1 MEVIL
6 KKTKITTSILKQTL
20 RSTEIELGVADV
32 LGWCIYDKQKY
43 IVLYNS
49 ATKTLSK
56 FPMFKDTSVEPRY
69 KDSSTPTDFLVE
81 IKLGGNYVSIKH
93 VFGTQE
99 EVDEFLK
106 NLKQVKHFAEIKGQ
120 FYV

>member
-49 ATKTLSK
+49 ATQTRSK
-56 FPMFKDTSVEPRY
+56 FPMFKVTSVDPRY
-69 KDSSTPTDFLVE
+69 KAISTPTDL
-81 IKLGGNYVSIKH
+81 
-93 VFGTQE
+93 
-99 EVDEFLK
+99 
-106 NLKQVKHFAEIKGQ
+106 
-120 FYV
+120 